1 MFDFLYWLPL
11 IVIYTACLVIYLSP
25 KQQTESQH
33 PLGYEPLPE
42 QGNLDIPK
50 KAVPLPDLLT
60 IYIVPK
66 NEMAFPGYDL
76 LQTLTSSGL
85 NFGEHQM
92 FHHLDADGHIL
103 FSVCSTEEP
112 GHFDISNMGQFK
124 AQGLAVFIDPKQ
136 NNFSEGLFNKF
147 YEISRLICEDLDGK
161 MLNEA
166 QTPFTDENLDGW
178 RTLFFTKKLKHEH

>member
-1 MFDFLYWLPL
+1 MSRFQSK
-11 IVIYTACLVIYLSP
+11 VI
-25 KQQTESQH
+25 
-33 PLGYEPLPE
+33 GYS
-42 QGNLDIPK
+42 K

-66 NEMAFPGYDL
+66 NENGFPGYDL

-147 YEISRLICEDLDGK
+147 YEISRLICEDLMDKCWMKRKLLSPMKILMAG
-161 MLNEA
+161 E
-166 QTPFTDENLDGW
+166 PFL
-178 RTLFFTKKLKHEH
+178 